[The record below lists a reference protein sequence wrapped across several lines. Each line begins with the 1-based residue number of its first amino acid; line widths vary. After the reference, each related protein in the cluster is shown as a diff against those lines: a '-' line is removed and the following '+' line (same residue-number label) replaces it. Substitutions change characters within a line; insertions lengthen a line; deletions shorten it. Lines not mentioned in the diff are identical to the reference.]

1 MRTCAGL
8 VVSAALLAAGCR
20 AAPSADGAGEVP
32 ARIVNPTDASR
43 AELER
48 VVGDMLFG
56 AEVTLAE
63 DALTESS
70 VLILERGRVRS
81 LSNPPLSGREM
92 REPERFQL
100 LTDGERC
107 FLIHGE
113 ERARYELRDTE
124 CAAEEPGRQP

>member
-1 MRTCAGL
+1 VKAYAGL
-8 VVSAALLAAGCR
+8 FLSAALLAGGCR
-20 AAPSADGAGEVP
+20 AAPPAGASAAQGEVP

-48 VVGDMLFG
+48 VVSDMLFG
-56 AEVTLAE
+56 ADVTLAD

-70 VLILERGRVRS
+70 VLILERGRVQS
-81 LSNPPLSGREM
+81 MTNPPLSGREM

-100 LTDGERC
+100 VTDGERC

-113 ERARYELRDTE
+113 DRARYELRDTE
-124 CAAEEPGRQP
+124 CVAEE

>member
-1 MRTCAGL
+1 MKSYAGL

-20 AAPSADGAGEVP
+20 AAPSADGVPPGSELP
-32 ARIVNPTDASR
+32 ARIVNPSDASR

-48 VVGDMLFG
+48 AVGDMLFG

-81 LSNPPLSGREM
+81 LGNPPLSGREM

-100 LTDGERC
+100 VTDGERC
-107 FLIHGE
+107 FLVHGE
-113 ERARYELRDTE
+113 ERARYELRDTD
-124 CAAEEPGRQP
+124 CVAEEQP